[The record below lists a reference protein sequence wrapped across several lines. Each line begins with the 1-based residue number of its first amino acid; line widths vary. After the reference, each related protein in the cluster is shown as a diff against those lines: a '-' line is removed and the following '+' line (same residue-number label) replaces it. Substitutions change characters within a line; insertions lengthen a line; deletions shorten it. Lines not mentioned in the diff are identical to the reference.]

1 MKDYQVVALILF
13 VLIYINLKQNIQKKT
28 ETQNTLSNIIIVII
42 IIVYYFILRSK
53 LSKFSSDLILV
64 ISLLILLLIK
74 YINNKYIH
82 V

>member
-74 YINNKYIH
+74 YINNKYIQ